1 MVADHQRWSQ
11 IGYRIK
17 QSLIYDGTKPG
28 NVIWCRCDD
37 MRRESLDNRNE
48 KAQLFQGR
56 WSAKRLEG
64 RVKSNEKELCAM
76 MMIIGREAEKVKAN
90 KSQ

>member
-1 MVADHQRWSQ
+1 
-11 IGYRIK
+11 
-17 QSLIYDGTKPG
+17 
-28 NVIWCRCDD
+28 

-76 MMIIGREAEKVKAN
+76 MMIIGREAEKVKAS